1 MSSHSVGIGGRTMA
15 SIRPFAMKTRS
26 RVSPAGFISAG
37 FLILLGTV
45 VQLGVL
51 GYGPASSHNFW
62 LLSLIA
68 GSVWQMLA
76 AHPIAP
82 ALNAQLQ
89 FWPMLLVAI
98 GLAIL
103 FDARR
108 GHRIRAGDRFGSR
121 MGGNHVQ

>member
-15 SIRPFAMKTRS
+15 SNRPFAMKTRA
-26 RVSPAGFISAG
+26 RVSTAGFISAG
-37 FLILLGTV
+37 CLILLGTV

-121 MGGNHVQ
+121 TGGNHVQ